1 MLLKQLAMATNID
14 TNKYQN
20 IIMFLVEK
28 QQIGFDVALAI
39 AQKLA
44 LKLMVVMFLLQCLIV
59 GKSINQL
66 KHQILFFLS
75 QFSIR
80 LFKCMRKFHIILH

>member
-14 TNKYQN
+14 TNKHQN

-44 LKLMVVMFLLQCLIV
+44 LELVVVMFLLQCLIV
-59 GKSINQL
+59 GKSINHTLNLIKQSLILDLFDRRL
-66 KHQILFFLS
+66 K
-75 QFSIR
+75 R
-80 LFKCMRKFHIILH
+80 